1 MTTQP
6 SMGISWIPSPG
17 RLTPVMIKRLN
28 ESSLIKGPIR
38 NMSVS
43 VNVDGIEKESKEFL
57 LLLALLGP
65 EKVYLMVSGI
75 TDRTMAEKIY
85 ELQENKLRKS
95 WLNDGSIT
103 PDPANP
109 GKFGIIYELCDLSR
123 AYPPNAEDYMKQ
135 FLYLLY
141 G

>member
-1 MTTQP
+1 
-6 SMGISWIPSPG
+6 MGILWIPSPG
-17 RLTPVMIKRLN
+17 RLTPAMIKRLN
-28 ESSLIKGPIR
+28 ESPLIMGPIR

-43 VNVDGIEKESKEFL
+43 VNLDGIEKKSKEFL
-57 LLLALLGP
+57 QLLAFLGP
-65 EKVYLMVSGI
+65 EKVNLMVSGI
-75 TDRTMAEKIY
+75 TDRTRAEKIY

-95 WLNDGSIT
+95 WLNRGSIA

-109 GKFGIIYELCDLSR
+109 GKFGIAYELRDLSR